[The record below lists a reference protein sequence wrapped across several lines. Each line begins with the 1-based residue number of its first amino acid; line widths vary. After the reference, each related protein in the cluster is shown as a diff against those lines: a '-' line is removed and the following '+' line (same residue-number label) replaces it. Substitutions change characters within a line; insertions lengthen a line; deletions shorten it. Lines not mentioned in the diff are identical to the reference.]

1 MPWGLLWFLLNTY
14 FYFLIQLFLKG
25 REWGNEM
32 NHFCFLLTCAL
43 TPSPVIIWFSF
54 DFIFIS
60 YLPFCKANRHW
71 IRYGKHTPLYG
82 RYHFYCHF
90 LVFCALLL
98 FFFFDFLIMTPFPK
112 TKKKTKKI
120 QGNAFVFPRLSCPSN
135 IHLVHPLMLF
145 FWLILFSVFLSHPS
159 LFLLWGLVNPLNFR

>member
-1 MPWGLLWFLLNTY
+1 MHFNLLYSSTNPFVMPWGLLWFLLNTY

-112 TKKKTKKI
+112 TKKKQKKYKEMRLCSP
-120 QGNAFVFPRLSCPSN
+120 AFLVLLTSTWF
-135 IHLVHPLMLF
+135 IH
-145 FWLILFSVFLSHPS
+145 WCCFSD
-159 LFLLWGLVNPLNFR
+159 

>member
-1 MPWGLLWFLLNTY
+1 MTANSRTHLKLLDMHFNLLHSNINPFDMPWGLLWFLLNTY
-14 FYFLIQLFLKG
+14 LYFLIQLFLRG
-25 REWGNEM
+25 RERRNEM

-60 YLPFCKANRHW
+60 YPPFCKANRHW

-82 RYHFYCHF
+82 RYHFYCHI

-98 FFFFDFLIMTPFPK
+98 FFFFDFFITMPFPK
-112 TKKKTKKI
+112 EKKYIYKEMHLCSP
-120 QGNAFVFPRLSCPSN
+120 AFLVLLTSTWF
-135 IHLVHPLMLF
+135 IH
-145 FWLILFSVFLSHPS
+145 WCCSSA
-159 LFLLWGLVNPLNFR
+159 